1 MKRNNLPLIF
11 MKHAE
16 NTSELTEKLQ
26 QFQSQEIF
34 PAATCILLILQ
45 GEQDTKL
52 NNNANFSP
60 ADKRDGSMC
69 STIFQTGHQKIL
81 QCFFENEITPP
92 TFSNKA
98 IVTLAVVPSSFYL
111 LEGKEQYG
119 LKMEAAAA
127 GCRGQIEENT
137 KKARLTL
144 LLDSLSTCLKK
155 NQYLFVPGAS
165 QHSKVKRIC

>member
-11 MKHAE
+11 MNHAV

-26 QFQSQEIF
+26 QFQSWKIF
-34 PAATCILLILQ
+34 PEATCILLILQ
-45 GEQDTKL
+45 GKQDTKL
-52 NNNANFSP
+52 NNNANFYP
-60 ADKRDGSMC
+60 ADKRWQYVVLCMC
-69 STIFQTGHQKIL
+69 MFQKGHQKIL

-137 KKARLTL
+137 KKQGSL

-155 NQYLFVPGAS
+155 ELVS
-165 QHSKVKRIC
+165 ICPRGLATFERNT